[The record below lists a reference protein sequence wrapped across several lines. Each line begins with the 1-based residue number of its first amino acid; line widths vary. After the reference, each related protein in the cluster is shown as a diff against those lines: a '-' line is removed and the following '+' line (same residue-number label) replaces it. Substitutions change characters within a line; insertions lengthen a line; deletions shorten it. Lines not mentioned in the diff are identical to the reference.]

1 MHYDID
7 ITRRNRVLLEGFLDK
22 FNLDEL
28 NKVPEGF
35 SNNIIWNIAHCV
47 VTQQILI
54 YRLSSLQMN
63 LPQEFI
69 DRFKKGAKT
78 EGDLNQD
85 EVNYIRSVLFLP
97 LEQTEKD
104 YNAGKFKT
112 FNEYTVSTGST
123 LTNVDEALAFNNFH
137 EGIHYGYI
145 LALIKSL

>member
-1 MHYDID
+1 MRYDID

-69 DRFKKGAKT
+69 DRFKKGTKT